1 MSEKHFISSSFRVFL
16 SLGQVDHRIVL
27 VDAAKERLYPVADAT
42 TFFTDMHY
50 ILRVLAAGDIRTV
63 CHHRL
68 NLLEQVILLIFV
80 PFKHLLYCCL
90 RILNVFQTGL

>member
-1 MSEKHFISSSFRVFL
+1 MLRHF
-16 SLGQVDHRIVL
+16 VL
-27 VDAAKERLYPVADAT
+27 VIAAKERLYPVADAT

-68 NLLEQVILLIFV
+68 NLLEQVIPLRLCFSLVCCIVIFDM
-80 PFKHLLYCCL
+80 
-90 RILNVFQTGL
+90 FQTSL

>member
-1 MSEKHFISSSFRVFL
+1 MHWCLGLWYTEHHAFLCVFT
-16 SLGQVDHRIVL
+16 
-27 VDAAKERLYPVADAT
+27 AKERLYPVADAT

-68 NLLEQVILLIFV
+68 NLLEQVI
-80 PFKHLLYCCL
+80 PFRPFSFK
-90 RILNVFQTGL
+90 F

>member
-1 MSEKHFISSSFRVFL
+1 VKNHFITVSAFGFL
-16 SLGQVDHRIVL
+16 FPVCGMLRHFVL
-27 VDAAKERLYPVADAT
+27 VIAAKERLYPVADAT

-68 NLLEQVILLIFV
+68 NLLEQVIPLRLCFSLVCCIVIFDM
-80 PFKHLLYCCL
+80 
-90 RILNVFQTGL
+90 FQTSL

>member
-1 MSEKHFISSSFRVFL
+1 MSFT
-16 SLGQVDHRIVL
+16 
-27 VDAAKERLYPVADAT
+27 AKERLYPVADAT

-68 NLLEQVILLIFV
+68 NLLEQVIFFVFCSFKCVLFLHEYMLHMNLLSLV
-80 PFKHLLYCCL
+80 K
-90 RILNVFQTGL
+90 GMMS

>member
-1 MSEKHFISSSFRVFL
+1 MVLFIYTPVKIVSENFQQFL
-16 SLGQVDHRIVL
+16 CLVNFLVCGMLIVKLFL
-27 VDAAKERLYPVADAT
+27 VAAKERLYPVADAT

-68 NLLEQVILLIFV
+68 NLLEQVMFTI
-80 PFKHLLYCCL
+80 
-90 RILNVFQTGL
+90 